1 MELKSSS
8 EVERLLTSKQP
19 VAIFFYLEGCPHCM
33 NMEQPWKDLSK
44 EVQGTKF
51 YKVESEYVPS
61 KLGIT
66 GFPHF
71 MKIQDGKQV
80 KSIGG
85 EMEKSALK
93 SALFGLR
100 GGRRTRRH
108 RARTLTR
115 RRRQSSH

>member
-80 KSIGG
+80 KSI
-85 EMEKSALK
+85 
-93 SALFGLR
+93 
-100 GGRRTRRH
+100 
-108 RARTLTR
+108 
-115 RRRQSSH
+115 

>member
-1 MELKSSS
+1 M
-8 EVERLLTSKQP
+8 
-19 VAIFFYLEGCPHCM
+19 
-33 NMEQPWKDLSK
+33 WKDLSK
-44 EVQGTKF
+44 EIQGTKF

-61 KLGIT
+61 ELGIT

-71 MKIQDGKQV
+71 IKVQNGKQV

-100 GGRRTRRH
+100 GGKRTRR
-108 RARTLTR
+108 RRSRLLTR
-115 RRRQSSH
+115 RRR